1 MKILIFYFVI
11 TFLITLG
18 IFISDRPK
26 GYKTNKQIHLLIL
39 SSLLLPIIIGMM
51 ISDVYTK
58 LMEK

>member
-18 IFISDRPK
+18 MFISDRSK
-26 GYKTNKQIHLLIL
+26 GYKTNNQIHLLIL

-51 ISDVYTK
+51 INDVCTK

>member
-1 MKILIFYFVI
+1 MKFLIFYFVI

-18 IFISDRPK
+18 IFISDRSK
-26 GYKTNKQIHLLIL
+26 GNKTNNQIHLLIL